1 MDFSEFGETLVLHAP
16 ALGGALKTGATE
28 WQKTQAELD
37 REREER
43 ERQERH
49 EEEARRLNELA
60 RQAESPPWYKQIP
73 LPVAVAGGAALLLL
87 IYGAAK

>member
-1 MDFSEFGETLVLHAP
+1 MDFSDFGETLVLHAP
-16 ALGGALKTGATE
+16 ALGGALKTGAAE

-37 REREER
+37 RERE
-43 ERQERH
+43 RQERY
-49 EEEARRLNELA
+49 EEEARRSNELA
-60 RQAESPPWYKQIP
+60 RQAEPPPWYKQIP